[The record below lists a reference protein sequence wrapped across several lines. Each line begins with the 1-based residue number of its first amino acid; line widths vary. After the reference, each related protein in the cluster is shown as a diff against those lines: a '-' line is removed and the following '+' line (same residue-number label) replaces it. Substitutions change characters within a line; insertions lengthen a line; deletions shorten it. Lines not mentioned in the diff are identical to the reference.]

1 MLGRRDDPYR
11 ELLVLTAGSARSVP
25 AAEEDASLEDAVPEE
40 MIEYPTGTFFVS
52 THAVNSR
59 RCDNSS
65 Q

>member
-52 THAVNSR
+52 TQHHRV
-59 RCDNSS
+59 
-65 Q
+65 